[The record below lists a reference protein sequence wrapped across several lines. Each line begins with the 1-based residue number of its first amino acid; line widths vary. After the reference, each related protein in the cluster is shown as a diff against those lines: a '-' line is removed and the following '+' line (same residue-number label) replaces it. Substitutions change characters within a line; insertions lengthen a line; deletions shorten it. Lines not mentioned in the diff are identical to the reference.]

1 MNYKK
6 ILNNKLL
13 ILIDKGFRLL
23 GFYTILIVQN
33 EKILNIKF
41 GKTGV

>member
-23 GFYTILIVQN
+23 GFYTILGQAYRQR
-33 EKILNIKF
+33 ILFIRPRRN
-41 GKTGV
+41 